1 MSLNHEAIRKAYPNA
16 VTIDDSLGV
25 FDANGVNIFIEQ
37 SAVDTAAVIVAQET
51 AKKTAELGRK
61 QAYLEE
67 ADPIFFKAQ
76 RGEAS
81 QSEWLAK
88 VDEIRQRF
96 PY

>member
-1 MSLNHEAIRKAYPNA
+1 MRLNHEAIRRAYPNA
-16 VTIDDSLGV
+16 VTIDDGLGV
-25 FDANGVNIFIEQ
+25 FDANGANIIIEQ
-37 SAVDTAAVIVAQET
+37 SSVDAAAIIVAQET
-51 AKKTAELGRK
+51 ARKTAELGRR